1 MPYGEKTKTFLKQA
15 YVKLNEFILIQTGIR
30 IRIRIHAFAFIC
42 YDVLGYGVSDIDTC
56 ICNLYGINGK
66 LKSIHTFV

>member
-1 MPYGEKTKTFLKQA
+1 MRRKQKHF
-15 YVKLNEFILIQTGIR
+15 YNKLTLSLMSLYLFKR
-30 IRIRIHAFAFIC
+30 VFAFAFAFIC